1 RLDLNTIRRVAE
13 AKNALHYVT
22 LDIRPPG
29 LKFLSSN
36 YATLTLFFPQIL
48 PEANGLDCARFV
60 ITVTHRFSSH
70 PLSWT
75 FYARLS
81 HSPAFAFCFYSNP
94 QLLYTEKSNA

>member
-1 RLDLNTIRRVAE
+1 MTENVDGRKHQILAEKFLDL
-13 AKNALHYVT
+13 
-22 LDIRPPG
+22 G
-29 LKFLSSN
+29 N